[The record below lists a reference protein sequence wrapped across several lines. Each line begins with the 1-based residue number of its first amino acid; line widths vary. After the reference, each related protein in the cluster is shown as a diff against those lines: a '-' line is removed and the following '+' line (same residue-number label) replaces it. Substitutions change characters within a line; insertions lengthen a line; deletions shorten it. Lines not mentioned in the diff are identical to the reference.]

1 MRVPVSY
8 CYTLKILN
16 YNMKIFYFLSLFI
29 LTTFSLAAQNEGRLQ
44 TATFKVSGVCGLCK
58 QRIEAAVL
66 GKGVSTADWKIA
78 TQLLTITYNP
88 KRTTLEQVHQR
99 IANVGHDTELKKA
112 PDDVYK
118 ALHEC
123 CLYREQEVVDAHKV
137 EVTEMEEKDSTT
149 EETLAVNGIV
159 LEEDR
164 KGNFKPLVGAS
175 IFWLGTHIGVLTD
188 SAGFF
193 TLQPEEGFNKMVVS
207 HTGYSPDTIEVQ
219 GGQHLKIVMVNGR
232 QLNEVKV
239 VASRASVYINSY
251 DPIRKAVITQKELLK
266 AACCNLSESF
276 ETNPSVDVSFND
288 AVTGS
293 KQIQLLGLSGNY
305 TQLTVE
311 NLPGPRGLATPL
323 GLNTVPGTWVESI
336 QLIKGTGS
344 VINGFESIAGQINV
358 ELKKPETSEQLYAN
372 IYTND
377 FGKTDLNLN
386 LAKQINDRWSTALLL
401 HDAFGNKKVD
411 MNRDG
416 FRDLPTGNLFSGMN
430 RWSYTDGQGW
440 SAQAGVKIMRDEKTG
455 GEMAF
460 DPATH
465 KFTNQHYGLGIDIGR
480 EEVFAKVGYVFPQ
493 KKFQSMGLQ
502 LSAFNHRQTSYFG
515 LTTYN
520 GRQRNVYG
528 NFIYQSIIDNS
539 AHKFKTGLSF
549 LYDQYNEY
557 LNADHYRRKE
567 VVPGAFFEYTYSPSA
582 QLDVVAGIRGD
593 YNNIYGFFTT
603 PRLNVRYEPMSGT
616 TLRGSL
622 GRGQRT
628 ANIFAENSSVLVSA
642 RSVEIRDGDAS
653 FAYGL
658 QPEIS
663 WNKGLSLD
671 QKIRLFNKNALLS
684 FDFFRNDFQNQ
695 VVVDLEQEGKVQFYN
710 LDGKSYSNSFQT
722 ELSIE
727 PLHKLNVRLA
737 YRYFDVK
744 TTYGNQLL
752 NKPFTA
758 KHRAFANL
766 GYEIGTWKFDY
777 TVNYNS
783 SKRIPSTTGKPLQY
797 QLPQTSP
804 DYVVMNAQVSKT
816 VGKKYPVDIYLGGE
830 NLTNFFQQQAV
841 LAADQ
846 PFTDAFDASLI
857 WGPVGG
863 RMIYGGLR
871 FKIK

>member
-1 MRVPVSY
+1 
-8 CYTLKILN
+8 
-16 YNMKIFYFLSLFI
+16 MKFFYFLSLFF
-29 LTTFSLAAQNEGRLQ
+29 LTSLAVTAQTTGKQQ
-44 TATFKVSGVCGLCK
+44 TASFKVSGVCGLCK
-58 QRIEAAVL
+58 QRIEAAAL
-66 GKGVSTADWKIA
+66 GKGVSSAEWKVS

-88 KRTTLEQVHQR
+88 KRTTVEQVHQR
-99 IANVGHDTELKKA
+99 IADVGHDTELKKA
-112 PDDVYK
+112 SDDVYK

-123 CLYREQEVVDAHKV
+123 CLYRDQEVVDDHKAD
-137 EVTEMEEKDSTT
+137 VTELITEDSSTEKS
-149 EETLAVNGIV
+149 AAIMGIV

-175 IFWLGTHIGVLTD
+175 ILWLDTNIGVTTD

-193 TLQPEEGFNKMVVS
+193 SLQPDEAFTKMVVS
-207 HTGYSPDTIEVQ
+207 YAGYRPDTIEVQ
-219 GGQHLKIVMVNGR
+219 AGQQLRIIMANGK

-239 VASRASVYINSY
+239 VSSRASVYINSY

-372 IYTND
+372 VYTND

-411 MNRDG
+411 MNGDG

-430 RWSYTDGQGW
+430 RWSYNDGKGW

-460 DPATH
+460 DPGAH
-465 KFTNQHYGLGIDIGR
+465 KFTNKHYGLGIDISR

-502 LSAFNHRQTSYFG
+502 LSAFNHQQDSYFG
-515 LTTYN
+515 MTTYK
-520 GRQRNVYG
+520 GKQRNVYG
-528 NFIYQSIIDNS
+528 NFIYQSIIDNAS
-539 AHKFKTGLSF
+539 HKFKTGFSF
-549 LYDQYNEY
+549 LYDQYNEHF
-557 LNADHYRRKE
+557 NTDNYRRKE
-567 VVPGAFFEYTYSPSA
+567 VVPGAFFEYTYSPSDK
-582 QLDVVAGIRGD
+582 LDVVAGLRGD
-593 YNNIYGFFTT
+593 YNSLYGFFTT
-603 PRLNVRYEPMSGT
+603 PRLNVRYEPVMGT
-616 TLRGSL
+616 TIRGSL

-628 ANIFAENSSVLVSA
+628 ANIFAENNSVFVSA
-642 RSVEIRDGDAS
+642 RAIEIVS
-653 FAYGL
+653 NNTNNAYGL
-658 QPEIS
+658 NPEVS
-663 WNKGLSLD
+663 WNKGISLD
-671 QKIRLFNKNALLS
+671 QKFRLMNRNALLS
-684 FDFFRNDFQNQ
+684 IDFFRNDFDNQ
-695 VVVDLEQEGKVQFYN
+695 VVVDLEQEGKVRFYN

-722 ELSIE
+722 ELSVE
-727 PLHKLNVRLA
+727 PLQSLNVRLA

-744 TTYGNQLL
+744 TTYGQEILD
-752 NKPFTA
+752 KPFTA

-766 GYEIGTWKFDY
+766 GYEVDNWKFDY
-777 TVNYNS
+777 TVSYNS
-783 SKRIPSTTGKPLQY
+783 SKRIPSTAGKPVQY
-797 QLPQTSP
+797 QLPQQSP
-804 DYVVMNAQVSKT
+804 GYVVMNAQVSKT
-816 VGKKYPVDIYLGGE
+816 VGKKHPVDIYIGGE
-830 NLTNFFQQQAV
+830 NLTNYFQQNAV

-846 PFTDAFDASLI
+846 PFSDAFDASLI